1 MKVFAGRLGLFLSF
15 LVVVWFCGTS
25 RQVVEGRI
33 GFECTEQG
41 ACRESEPPAPPKD
54 EGPYR
59 CTIGGQCET
68 SSRPIETRVSATGQE
83 LKDKALRLVFEI
95 WAGNDFSRAEE
106 FISDKH
112 VFSSPMLKRPLLGL
126 NGLQQY
132 NDMTRTSF
140 SDYSYFVDDLITDG
154 SGSLSLSL
162 SRLFCICIR
171 RSTLFCCSLELIPSS
186 DLTGSK
192 VVIRYQFFGTNTGT
206 YQGVP
211 ATGRF
216 VKVSDCVAILDF
228 WDGRIIQTLMVWPHH
243 HLLSQ
248 LSEPRMEPSA
258 THYIEDK

>member
-1 MKVFAGRLGLFLSF
+1 MKAFEGRLGLFLSF
-15 LVVVWFCGTS
+15 LVVFWFCGPS

-41 ACRESEPPAPPKD
+41 ACRESEPPAKD

-154 SGSLSLSL
+154 S
-162 SRLFCICIR
+162 
-171 RSTLFCCSLELIPSS
+171 
-186 DLTGSK
+186 K

-216 VKVSDCVAILDF
+216 VKVNDCVAILDF